1 MLAAL
6 ARGSGAAQARSVVPV
21 FSPVPVSRTR
31 ENADGIGRRLLP
43 EEKRDTKM
51 AGYLSRATIIGNLGK
66 DPEVRT
72 SQGGDKIV
80 SFSVATTESW
90 KDRHSGERR
99 ERTEWHRVVIFGNG
113 LADIADKYLRKG
125 LKVMVEGALQTRK
138 WTDQQGA
145 ERYSTEIVL
154 KPYNSNLILLDGNR
168 ANGMRGNGDDAPAD
182 RSETPS
188 APDLDDEIP
197 F

>member
-1 MLAAL
+1 
-6 ARGSGAAQARSVVPV
+6 
-21 FSPVPVSRTR
+21 
-31 ENADGIGRRLLP
+31 
-43 EEKRDTKM
+43 M
-51 AGYLSRATIIGNLGK
+51 AGYMNRATIIGNLGK

-90 KDRHSGERR
+90 KDRSSGERR

-113 LADIADKYLRKG
+113 LADIADRYLRKG
-125 LKVMVEGALQTRK
+125 SKVMVEGALQTRK
-138 WTDQQGA
+138 WTDQQGV

-168 ANGMRGNGDDAPAD
+168 ANGTGGNGDDAPGD
-182 RSETPS
+182 RSESPN

>member
-1 MLAAL
+1 
-6 ARGSGAAQARSVVPV
+6 
-21 FSPVPVSRTR
+21 
-31 ENADGIGRRLLP
+31 
-43 EEKRDTKM
+43 M
-51 AGYLSRATIIGNLGK
+51 AGYMNRATIIGNLGK

-90 KDRHSGERR
+90 KDRSSGERR

-113 LADIADKYLRKG
+113 LADIADRYLRKG
-125 LKVMVEGALQTRK
+125 SKVMVEGALQTRK
-138 WTDQQGA
+138 WTDQQGV

-168 ANGMRGNGDDAPAD
+168 TNGVGGNGDDAPGD
-182 RSETPS
+182 RSEGPNAS
-188 APDLDDEIP
+188 DLDDEIP

>member
-1 MLAAL
+1 
-6 ARGSGAAQARSVVPV
+6 
-21 FSPVPVSRTR
+21 
-31 ENADGIGRRLLP
+31 
-43 EEKRDTKM
+43 M
-51 AGYLSRATIIGNLGK
+51 AGYLNRATIIGNLGK

-90 KDRHSGERR
+90 KDRNSGERR

-113 LADIADKYLRKG
+113 LADIAERYLRKG
-125 LKVMVEGALQTRK
+125 SKVMVEGALQTRK
-138 WTDQQGA
+138 WTDQEGV

-168 ANGMRGNGDDAPAD
+168 ANGAGANGNDAPGD
-182 RSETPS
+182 RSEGPS